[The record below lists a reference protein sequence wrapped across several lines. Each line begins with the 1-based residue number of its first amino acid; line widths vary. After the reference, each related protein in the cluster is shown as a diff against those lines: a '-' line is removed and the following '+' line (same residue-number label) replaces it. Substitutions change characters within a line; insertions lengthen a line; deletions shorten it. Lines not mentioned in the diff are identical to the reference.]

1 MTFTKD
7 QLVQLKMALCEHI
20 AATANQITTARQ
32 AGWDEA
38 ADMMAKADADS
49 VDALR
54 ILNEEEA

>member
-7 QLVQLKMALCEHI
+7 QIVQLKMALCEHI
-20 AATANQITTARQ
+20 AATATQIATARQ

-38 ADMMAKADADS
+38 ADMMSKAYADS